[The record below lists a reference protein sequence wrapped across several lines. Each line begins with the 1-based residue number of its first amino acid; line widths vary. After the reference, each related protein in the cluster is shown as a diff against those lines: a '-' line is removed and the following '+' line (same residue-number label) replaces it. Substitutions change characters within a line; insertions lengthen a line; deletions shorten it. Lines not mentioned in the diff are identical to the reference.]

1 MHELSVL
8 RPECLLLF
16 KAKAFLDLSARKA
29 EGEHV
34 DSRDIKKHKN
44 DILRIAMEFVL
55 EKIEALPENI
65 HTDMKEFIAK
75 LKEEPFDKNLLKDY
89 GLSNGDVAERLQQ
102 LYL

>member
-1 MHELSVL
+1 
-8 RPECLLLF
+8 
-16 KAKAFLDLSARKA
+16 
-29 EGEHV
+29 
-34 DSRDIKKHKN
+34 
-44 DILRIAMEFVL
+44 MEFVL

-102 LYL
+102 LYLQQQDIPLQRGCTKEEKLRIWGKDIVWSDEWQ